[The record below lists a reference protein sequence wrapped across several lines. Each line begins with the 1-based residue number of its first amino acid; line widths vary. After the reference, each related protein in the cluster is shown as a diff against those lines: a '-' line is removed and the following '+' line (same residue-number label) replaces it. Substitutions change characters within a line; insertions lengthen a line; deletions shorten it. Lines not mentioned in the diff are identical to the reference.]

1 MSSYDWREV
10 KSSIDTLS
18 KSAPIPTDEE
28 MRQIQEFLDVGEYD
42 LALDNIS
49 HFYLEAGTAVPLAAF
64 DTIERLAAAL
74 DTVSDPEY
82 SAVAQLLAAGRP
94 RP

>member
-1 MSSYDWREV
+1 MSNYDRHDI
-10 KSSIDTLS
+10 KNSINLLS
-18 KSAPIPTDEE
+18 KNAPIPTDEE
-28 MRQIQEFLDVGEYD
+28 MKQIQVFLGVGEYD

-49 HFYLEAGTAVPLAAF
+49 HFYPEAGTAIPLAAF

-74 DTVSDPEY
+74 DTLSDPEDG
-82 SAVAQLLAAGRP
+82 AVAQLLAAGRP